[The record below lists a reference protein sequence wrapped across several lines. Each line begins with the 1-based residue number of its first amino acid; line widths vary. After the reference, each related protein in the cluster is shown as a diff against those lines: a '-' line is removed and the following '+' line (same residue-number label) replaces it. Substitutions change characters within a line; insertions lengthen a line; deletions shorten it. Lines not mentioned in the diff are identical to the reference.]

1 MSLSPRPLPAIGS
14 PLLRVDS
21 GAGADWL
28 YMHTQTPQG
37 YHPCFSERLLHEIKR
52 SQEAVR
58 NRVAANP
65 DPQAGVHHLVLASD
79 APANPPGAALVAE
92 RESDTFD
99 VDNSPPSIAVASV
112 TRDNGRTTVRFT
124 VKDADS
130 PVQRVEYSIEADRW
144 RPIYPKDGIADSR
157 SEEFELVL
165 DQDVGDRQ
173 IILRAFDTMN
183 NVATTRAEAQAR
195 R

>member
-1 MSLSPRPLPAIGS
+1 VPNGTY
-14 PLLRVDS
+14 V
-21 GAGADWL
+21 
-28 YMHTQTPQG
+28 
-37 YHPCFSERLLHEIKR
+37 IK
-52 SQEAVR
+52 
-58 NRVAANP
+58 
-65 DPQAGVHHLVLASD
+65 VLASD

-99 VDNSPPSIAVASV
+99 VDNSPPSITIASV

-157 SEEFELVL
+157 TEEFELVL

-173 IILRAFDTMN
+173 IILRAFDAMN

>member
-1 MSLSPRPLPAIGS
+1 MAPTSSRCLP
-14 PLLRVDS
+14 P
-21 GAGADWL
+21 
-28 YMHTQTPQG
+28 
-37 YHPCFSERLLHEIKR
+37 
-52 SQEAVR
+52 
-58 NRVAANP
+58 
-65 DPQAGVHHLVLASD
+65 D

-99 VDNSPPSIAVASV
+99 VDNSPPSITVASV
-112 TRDNGRTTVRFT
+112 TRDNGHTTVRFT

-157 SEEFELVL
+157 TEEFELVL

-183 NVATTRAEAQAR
+183 NVATTRAEAAGAALS
-195 R
+195 

>member
-1 MSLSPRPLPAIGS
+1 M
-14 PLLRVDS
+14 
-21 GAGADWL
+21 
-28 YMHTQTPQG
+28 
-37 YHPCFSERLLHEIKR
+37 
-52 SQEAVR
+52 
-58 NRVAANP
+58 
-65 DPQAGVHHLVLASD
+65 
-79 APANPPGAALVAE
+79 AE
-92 RESDTFD
+92 RGSDTSD
-99 VDNSPPSIAVASV
+99 VDNPPRSIAVASV
-112 TRDNGRTTVRFT
+112 THDNGHTTVRFT

-157 SEEFELVL
+157 TEEFELVL

-183 NVATTRAEAQAR
+183 NVATTRAEAEAR